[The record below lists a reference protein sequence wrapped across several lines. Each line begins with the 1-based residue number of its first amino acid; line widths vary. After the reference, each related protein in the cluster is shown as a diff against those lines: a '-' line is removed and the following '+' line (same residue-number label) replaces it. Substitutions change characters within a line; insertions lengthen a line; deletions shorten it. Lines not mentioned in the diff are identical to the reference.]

1 MYITLT
7 FSFIF
12 TTVMAFS
19 EDKHVIIVGT
29 KQNSGAKKSLKMLPI
44 DDGWT
49 KSWPILLVSA
59 EIAL

>member
-1 MYITLT
+1 
-7 FSFIF
+7 
-12 TTVMAFS
+12 MAFS